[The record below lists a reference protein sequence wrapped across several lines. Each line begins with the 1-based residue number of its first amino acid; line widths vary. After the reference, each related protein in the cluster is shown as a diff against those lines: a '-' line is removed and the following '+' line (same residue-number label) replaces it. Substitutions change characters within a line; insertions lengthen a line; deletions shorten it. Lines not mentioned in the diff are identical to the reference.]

1 MSPDC
6 GRNQAPTGL
15 GTVTQHQRFCC
26 GGLLDWGAWRG
37 GFARLEFV
45 AQDENIVR
53 SFDAD
58 SHLVSRDF
66 YDGDHDRIAEPDT
79 LRFFAG
85 EYEHHNLRVLSTG
98 SVSMYTKMPGDS
110 QALLIS
116 CVFRP

>member
-1 MSPDC
+1 MSPDR
-6 GRNQAPTGL
+6 GRNQARAGL

-26 GGLLDWGAWRG
+26 GGLLNRGAWRG

-45 AQDENIVR
+45 AQDEDIVR

-66 YDGDHDRIAEPDT
+66 YDGNHDGIAQPDS

-85 EYEHHNLRVLSTG
+85 ENEHHNLRV
-98 SVSMYTKMPGDS
+98 
-110 QALLIS
+110 
-116 CVFRP
+116 